1 MCPGDGFSGHRHR
14 DGVVWHRLRARC
26 AHSPP
31 QILCEPVAVAAAT
44 TWAQL
49 VAAFFQGVKGL
60 YMYLV
65 LQGGPCTVDRRKVD
79 LYRYSTCIMYG
90 DKRYGKMYGGH

>member
-1 MCPGDGFSGHRHR
+1 M
-14 DGVVWHRLRARC
+14 VWHRLRARC

-49 VAAFFQGVKGL
+49 VAASL
-60 YMYLV
+60 PHAIAE
-65 LQGGPCTVDRRKVD
+65 LQGHELPGQVGALSPMRGFTPLEFITLLFTD
-79 LYRYSTCIMYG
+79 LGVLTPSAVSDELIKLYY
-90 DKRYGKMYGGH
+90 